1 MAAIVTD
8 SFRRN
13 NAKFFLQDIASNS
26 TNYYVGLGKSNKW
39 TLDEES
45 LLPGDIPVSLGIE
58 GENTEIKSNLVTLL
72 KINSTNAERVIPHI
86 KWKAGAHYKAY
97 SPYDPDCFYP
107 SVLEGEV
114 EINPCYAVVSG
125 RIYLCLQ
132 AGQEGTAGIPVATDY
147 RATTI
152 GGDGYVWILIDN
164 ISTALSK
171 LITDQFI
178 NITSGTASAAVAPTI
193 QADGGGLLYGFSV
206 LSPGDGYGSL
216 NTVTFVAR
224 YSNGTTAEIDCPVV
238 TDPDTGLLK
247 NVLLPANWSYT
258 ATTSKLIVDGYFK
271 IASTGSGAVI
281 VPHIA
286 PLRGFAY
293 EPTITLP
300 SWFVGIAVDAADDI
314 SSDGFYVPYRQIS
327 VIKDV
332 QYSEGA
338 SPDTLGAARYLT
350 LNSAPNSGIAIGDIL
365 TITSGESRVNAYA
378 DSYKAIDVEGTIF
391 HRLYFHQNSVTG
403 YGIIPNTG
411 TVTDSKGTSVAY
423 SAVNDNEYI
432 PRTGTVIFTENRKPI
447 NRQSGQTEEIKII
460 IQF

>member
-13 NAKFFLQDIASNS
+13 NAKFFMQDIASNS

-45 LLPGDIPVSLGIE
+45 MQPGDIPVSLGIE

-72 KINSTNAERVIPHI
+72 KINNTNAERVIPHI
-86 KWKAGAHYKAY
+86 KWKAGARYKAY

-107 SVLEGEV
+107 GVLEGGI
-114 EINPCYAVVSG
+114 EINPCYAVISG

-132 AGQEGTAGIPVATDY
+132 AGQKGTAGIPVATDY
-147 RATTI
+147 RATTV

-171 LITDQFI
+171 LLTDQFI
-178 NITSGTASAAVAPTI
+178 NITSGIATAAIAPTI
-193 QADGGGLLYGFSV
+193 EADGGGLLYGFSV
-206 LSPGDGYGSL
+206 LSGGDGYGSL
-216 NTVTFVAR
+216 NEVTFVAR
-224 YSNGTTAEIDCPVV
+224 YSTGTTADIDCPVIV
-238 TDPDTGLLK
+238 DPDTGVLK
-247 NVLLPANWSYT
+247 SVLLPPNWSYT
-258 ATTSKLIVDGYFK
+258 DIASKRIVDGYFK
-271 IASTGSGAVI
+271 IDSTGSGAVI

-293 EPTITLP
+293 EPTIILP

-314 SSDGFYVPYRQIS
+314 SSDGFYIPYRQIS

-332 QYSEGA
+332 QYTEGA

-350 LNSAPNSGIAIGDIL
+350 LNSAPNSGISIGDML
-365 TITSGESRVNAYA
+365 TITSGSTQVKAFA
-378 DSYKAIDVEGTIF
+378 DTYKAINIGGTIF
-391 HRLYFHQNSVTG
+391 HRLYFHQNSITG
-403 YGIIPNTG
+403 YGVIPNSG
-411 TVTDSKGTSVAY
+411 TVTDSKGTSVTY
-423 SAVNDNEYI
+423 SSVNNSEYI